1 MSFKAGLNGGI
12 SPVTPD
18 ESFRPGMVAMTAAT
32 AAPSGFLMCD
42 GSEYDPLVEPA
53 LFVAIGTAYNTGGE
67 TPGFFRVPAFQ
78 ARTPFGVGTNGGQ
91 VWVRGTQAGSEAL
104 AQHNHGITDIGHNH
118 SQNAHAHPLT
128 DVGHN
133 HTQNAHT
140 HTVTDPGHNHTQNS
154 HNHGGVTATD
164 GQHVHRVAAFGV
176 DVINFGSGGIT
187 GGYDFNPDTTNI
199 GTAAIIAEANL
210 GGFNSAHAHA
220 INAATATNIS
230 NTTGITNANATAT
243 NNTAVTGATIDAFT
257 ASNIANTTG
266 ITVNNA
272 GTGSSGNIPPGLG
285 INFIIKT

>member
-42 GSEYDPLVEPA
+42 GAEYDPLVEPA

-78 ARTPFGVGTNGGQ
+78 ARTPFGVGTIGGQ
-91 VWVRGTQAGSEAL
+91 VWTRGTQAGSEAL

-118 SQNAHAHPLT
+118 TQNAHSHPLT

-140 HTVTDPGHNHTQNS
+140 HTQDAHTHTQDTHNHAMTDPGHAHTQTGPTAA
-154 HNHGGVTATD
+154 GGVGPQTDYVTGNGVNTAIVLSPT
-164 GQHVHRVAAFGV
+164 VA
-176 DVINFGSGGIT
+176 
-187 GGYDFNPDTTNI
+187 
-199 GTAAIIAEANL
+199 
-210 GGFNSAHAHA
+210 
-220 INAATATNIS
+220 
-230 NTTGITNANATAT
+230 NTTGISLANTVATNQNTTATNQNTTAT
-243 NNTAVTGATIDAFT
+243 NNTAVTGATVDAFT
-257 ASNIANTTG
+257 ASNVANTTG

-272 GTGSSGNIPPGLG
+272 GAGSSGNIPPGLG

>member
-78 ARTPFGVGTNGGQ
+78 ARAPFGVGTIGGQ
-91 VWVRGTQAGSEAL
+91 VWARGTQAGSEAL

-118 SQNAHAHPLT
+118 SQNAHSHPLT
-128 DVGHN
+128 DIGHN

-140 HTVTDPGHNHTQNS
+140 HTVTDPGHNHTQNAHTHTVTDPGHS
-154 HNHGGVTATD
+154 HNILDNSNNDYLGQNGAGPSGNGIVIGGTTRQSTVYNTT
-164 GQHVHRVAAFGV
+164 
-176 DVINFGSGGIT
+176 STTGIT
-187 GGYDFNPDTTNI
+187 N
-199 GTAAIIAEANL
+199 TA
-210 GGFNSAHAHA
+210 S
-220 INAATATNIS
+220 TATNNS

-257 ASNIANTTG
+257 ASNVANTTG